1 MKTEKDL
8 DKLCIDTLKM
18 LGVDTINNVNSGH
31 PGIVLGAAAPLYYL
45 YNYAINQNPK
55 DPLWPN
61 RDRFYLSAGHGS
73 ALLYSLLHLAGF
85 DLTIDNLKN
94 FRRPGNTPGH
104 PEFRETPGVEA
115 TTGPLGQGVA
125 MAVGSAIAEAHLNK
139 VNGPAYTDYYT
150 YCLCGDGDLQE
161 GVAME
166 AISLAGRL
174 KLNKLIMLFDS
185 NNIQLDGPTSL
196 TCETN
201 FKLKFLADGWN
212 YILVTNPYDK
222 AEFLEA
228 IRLAKESELPT
239 VIEMKTTIG
248 QGATKEATNKV
259 HGSPLGVAERD
270 LLAEK
275 LGYQLKPFEV
285 DPLVYKHFQ
294 DNFLKRGLEKYTAY
308 SKLKPLNK
316 QSLDFDLSE
325 LLAKI
330 PEKQATRKSSGDILT
345 HISSQV
351 PALIGGS
358 ADLSSSTCV
367 KGVDG
372 DFDHTNRLGRNLNF
386 GVREHSMAAIANG
399 IAQTGVLRPFVSG
412 FFVFSNYM
420 FPAIRLSA
428 LQKLPVMYIF
438 THDSVFLGE
447 DGPTHQPIEH
457 LAQLRC
463 MPNVNVIRP
472 CDFKETLAAYKLM
485 LSENDFP
492 SVLVLTRQNVL
503 ENPNSQLDIQK
514 GAYIIKPEQNKHL
527 LTLIA
532 TGSEVSLAIEAAK
545 VLETK
550 GQGVRVVSM
559 PSCFLFD
566 RLTKSEQAEIL
577 GNAKIIAVEAGSAYS
592 WYKYTPHVFGINN
605 FGLSSSEAEIREKL
619 KFTKADLVDF
629 IENAVK

>member
-8 DKLCIDTLKM
+8 DKLCIDTLKL

-31 PGIVLGAAAPLYYL
+31 PGIVLGAAAPVYYL

-125 MAVGSAIAEAHLNK
+125 MSVGSAIAEAHLNK
-139 VNGPAYTDYYT
+139 VNGSKYTDYYT

-185 NNIQLDGPTSL
+185 NDIQLDGPTSL

-222 AEFLEA
+222 TEFLEA
-228 IRLAKESELPT
+228 IRLAKESDLPT

-259 HGSPLGVAERD
+259 HGSPLGIAERD

-275 LGYQLKPFEV
+275 LGYQYKPFEV

-294 DNFLKRGLEKYTAY
+294 NNFLKRSLEKYTAY
-308 SKLKPLNK
+308 SKLKPLK
-316 QSLDFDLSE
+316 TKSLDFDLSE
-325 LLAKI
+325 LLTKI

-345 HISSQV
+345 YISGQV

-420 FPAIRLSA
+420 LPAIRLSA

-457 LAQLRC
+457 LTQLRC
-463 MPNVNVIRP
+463 IPNVNVIRP

-485 LSENDFP
+485 LSQNNFP

-514 GAYIIKPEQNKHL
+514 GAYIIKAEVNKHS

-532 TGSEVSLAIEAAK
+532 TGSEVALALEAAK

-566 RLTKSEQAEIL
+566 RLTKSEQTEIL
-577 GNAKIIAVEAGSAYS
+577 GNSKIVAVEAGSDYS
-592 WYKYTPHVFGINN
+592 WYKYTPHVFGIND

>member
-1 MKTEKDL
+1 MDKTKDL

-45 YNYAINQNPK
+45 YNYVINQNPAN
-55 DPLWPN
+55 PLWPN
-61 RDRFYLSAGHGS
+61 RDRFYLSSGHGS
-73 ALLYSLLHLAGF
+73 ALLYSTLHLAGF
-85 DLTIDNLKN
+85 SLTLTDLKN

-125 MAVGSAIAEAHLNK
+125 MAVGSAIAEAHLNQK
-139 VNGPAYTDYYT
+139 NGSACTDYYT

-166 AISLAGRL
+166 AISLAGKL
-174 KLNKLIMLFDS
+174 KLNKLILLFDS
-185 NNIQLDGPTSL
+185 NDIQLDGPTSL
-196 TCETN
+196 ACETN

-222 AEFLEA
+222 TEFLEA

-248 QGATKEATNKV
+248 QGASKEATNKV
-259 HGSPLGVAERD
+259 HGSPLDVEERAK
-270 LLAEK
+270 LAEK
-275 LGYQLKPFEV
+275 LNYPYSPFVV
-285 DPLVYKHFQ
+285 DPAVYQHFK
-294 DNFLKRGLEKYTAY
+294 DNFLKRGLEKYAAY
-308 SKLKPLNK
+308 SKQKPLKVNK
-316 QSLDFDLSE
+316 NLDLNVSE
-325 LLAKI
+325 LLKKI

-345 HISSQV
+345 YLSFKN
-351 PALIGGS
+351 PELIGGS

-372 DFDHTNRLGRNLNF
+372 DFSFENRSGRNLNF
-386 GVREHSMAAIANG
+386 GVREHAMAAIANG
-399 IAQTGVLRPFVSG
+399 IAQTGFLRPFVSG

-420 FPAIRLSA
+420 YPAIRLSA

-447 DGPTHQPIEH
+447 DGPTHQPVEH

-463 MPNVNVIRP
+463 MPNVNVLRP
-472 CDFKETLAAYKLM
+472 CDFKETLAAYKIM
-485 LSENDFP
+485 LKDNDFP
-492 SVLVLTRQNVL
+492 SVLVLTRQNVV
-503 ENPNSQLDIQK
+503 ENANSALDIEK
-514 GAYIIKPEQNKHL
+514 GAYIIKPEKNKHT

-532 TGSEVSLAIEAAK
+532 TGSEVALALEAASQ
-545 VLETK
+545 LESE
-550 GQGVRVVSM
+550 GEGVRVVSM

-566 RLTKSEQAEIL
+566 KLNKTEQKEIL
-577 GNAKIIAVEAGSAYS
+577 GNAKIVAVEAASPYS
-592 WYKYTPHVFGINN
+592 WYKYTPHVFGIDN
-605 FGLSSSEAEIREKL
+605 FGLSSSEAEIRMKL
-619 KFTKADLVDF
+619 KFTVSDLVNF
-629 IENAVK
+629 IKKCN

>member
-31 PGIVLGAAAPLYYL
+31 PGIVLGVAAPLYYL

-55 DPLWPN
+55 DTLWAN

-73 ALLYSLLHLAGF
+73 ALLYSLLHLVGF

-139 VNGPAYTDYYT
+139 VNGSAYTDYYT

-174 KLNKLIMLFDS
+174 KLNKLILLFDS
-185 NNIQLDGPTSL
+185 NDIQLDGPTSL

-294 DNFLKRGLEKYTAY
+294 DNFLKRGLDKYTAY
-308 SKLKPLNK
+308 LKLKPLK
-316 QSLDFDLSE
+316 TQSQDFDLSE

-345 HISSQV
+345 YISGQV
-351 PALIGGS
+351 KALIGGS

-485 LSENDFP
+485 LSKNDFP

-503 ENPNSQLDIQK
+503 ENPNSALDIKK
-514 GAYIIKPEQNKHL
+514 GAYIIKAEENKHT

-532 TGSEVSLAIEAAK
+532 TGSEVALAIEAAS
-545 VLETK
+545 VLEAK

-559 PSCFLFD
+559 PSCFMFD
-566 RLTKSEQAEIL
+566 RLSKTEQSEIL
-577 GNAKIIAVEAGSAYS
+577 GNAKIVAVEAGSAYS
-592 WYKYTPHVFGINN
+592 WYKYTPYVFGIND

-619 KFTKADLVDF
+619 KFNKSDLVDF